1 MSIDTG
7 TFVQILGTVASNFQ
21 SQIAQKFLPYD
32 PWVALIPREQF
43 PDGVGSTLSYFKT
56 EVTFA
61 TDETTWQPL
70 SQNSDTAP
78 NQTSL
83 PGDFVN
89 TAQTILNAPLEEKAV
104 NSQDIDLVKTGMAFQ
119 FEEQLINTLTNFE
132 RAIGRIWSLYGQ
144 SRYELYC
151 GNKIVCSPGLP
162 SVASAGQS
170 FISAINA
177 GSGPFPQ
184 YKLTQGILD
193 TVYNQLTYKNAD
205 MDGAYGEVDG
215 APVFLLMSDQQT
227 LRNLIKANPD
237 TRQDYRFADPGELL
251 KPMGVGRVYSGF
263 YHFSLKNQPRYNI
276 VNNQL
281 VPVPQ
286 YISVPATN
294 GFKQVYNI
302 AWGYAEIGVSYVF
315 HRGVLKIMVPNWQS
329 NLGSKVAFLPQNYM
343 GDVIFRLYGIATNN
357 RDGDVGFYRSKMI
370 AAAKP
375 VFSEMGYAILHSLCT
390 SDDLQLTGC
399 VGSS

>member
-1 MSIDTG
+1 M
-7 TFVQILGTVASNFQ
+7 LGTVATNFQ
-21 SQIAQKFLPYD
+21 QQIAQKFLPYD
-32 PWVALIPREQF
+32 PWIALIPREQF

-61 TDETTWQPL
+61 SDETTWQPL

-83 PGDFVN
+83 PGDTVH
-89 TAQTILNAPLEEKAV
+89 TSQTILNAPLEEKAL
-104 NSQDIDLVKTGMAFQ
+104 NSDDINLVKTGMAFQ

-132 RAIGRIWSLYGQ
+132 RAIGRVWSLYGQ

-151 GNKIVCSPGLP
+151 GNKIVVTLAGLQN
-162 SVASAGQS
+162 VAGAGQS
-170 FISAINA
+170 FIQAINPN
-177 GSGPFPQ
+177 SGPFPTA
-184 YKLTQGILD
+184 KLTQSVLD
-193 TVYNQLTYKNAD
+193 NIYNALTYQNAD

-215 APVFLLMSDQQT
+215 AAVFLLLSDQQT
-227 LRNLIKANPD
+227 LRNIIKANPD

-263 YHFSLKNQPRYNI
+263 FHFSLKNQPRYNI

-286 YISVPATN
+286 YVSVPTTN

-302 AWGYAEIGVSYVF
+302 LWGSAELGTSYIF
-315 HRGVLKIMVPNWQS
+315 HRGVVKIMVPNFAS
-329 NLGSKVAFLPQNYM
+329 NLGSKVNYAPQNYM
-343 GDVIFRLYGIATNN
+343 GDVIFRLYGITSTN
-357 RDGDVGFYRSKMI
+357 RDEDVGFYRAKMM

-390 SDDLQLTGC
+390 PDDLQLTGC
-399 VGSS
+399 SGSS